1 MFVLNVLS
9 ANEALESQVK
19 QLEATVANLSS
30 ENSSLVKE
38 NAALVEEKANRIA
51 EVRQSVSFYHCSMED
66 TVLSLQVHFR
76 LWNFVV
82 SLWNAKALQV
92 CHLIFKTVTWHG
104 IYVPP
109 QIWSLLSIN
118 FYTECFGM
126 WLNHALSISWDVVLK
141 NDMLCWLIDLF
152 IHLYYVSSEEYAVSV
167 LEAATQNNVVV
178 TQ

>member
-76 LWNFVV
+76 L
-82 SLWNAKALQV
+82 
-92 CHLIFKTVTWHG
+92 
-104 IYVPP
+104 
-109 QIWSLLSIN
+109 
-118 FYTECFGM
+118 
-126 WLNHALSISWDVVLK
+126 
-141 NDMLCWLIDLF
+141 
-152 IHLYYVSSEEYAVSV
+152 
-167 LEAATQNNVVV
+167 
-178 TQ
+178 